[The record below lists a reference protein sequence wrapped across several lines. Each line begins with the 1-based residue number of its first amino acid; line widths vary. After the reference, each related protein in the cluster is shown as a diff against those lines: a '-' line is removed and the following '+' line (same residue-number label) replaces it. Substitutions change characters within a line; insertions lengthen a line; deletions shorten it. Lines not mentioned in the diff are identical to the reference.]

1 MAVDVKSLNEKQ
13 LEELSRKIDA
23 RKNDLGK
30 ERLAKVRAKV
40 DALLK
45 SEGVT
50 FGELYGTRGRRGKR
64 GKVAPKYRN
73 PAEPSMTWS
82 GRGKR
87 PRWFT
92 AALKSGK
99 SEKSLL
105 IK

>member
-1 MAVDVKSLNEKQ
+1 MAVDLKSLNEKQ
-13 LEELSRKIDA
+13 LDELSRKIAA

-30 ERLAKVRAKV
+30 ERLGKVRAKV

-45 SEGVT
+45 AEGVT
-50 FGELYGTRGRRGKR
+50 FAEVYGGRGRRGKR

-73 PAEPSMTWS
+73 PSDPSMTWS

-87 PRWFT
+87 PRWFN

>member
-13 LEELSRKIDA
+13 LEELSRKIAA

-30 ERLAKVRAKV
+30 ERLAKIRAKV

-45 SEGVT
+45 AEGVT

-73 PAEPSMTWS
+73 PADPSVTWS
-82 GRGKR
+82 GRGKH

-92 AALKSGK
+92 AALKYGK